1 MRAAEGGARARRL
14 PPARPLPCATV
25 RCHPGCPTGGL
36 DLIDRRTAAPGE
48 PRLRPAP
55 DGLPDAL
62 PAPPVVAEA
71 GDPFSAV
78 RVIDLVARVERGT
91 PIRIDDLVA
100 ALNAR
105 HLDWLFD
112 RPAVI
117 DALIALQANWLADYR
132 NASGI
137 VLEDGPYGPMLT
149 LEDSPRVDP
158 WIVRQARREGVAC
171 RDRLAEFARRD
182 GTNHVG

>member
-1 MRAAEGGARARRL
+1 M
-14 PPARPLPCATV
+14 
-25 RCHPGCPTGGL
+25 
-36 DLIDRRTAAPGE
+36 IDRRIAAPGDL
-48 PRLRPAP
+48 RLRPAP
-55 DGLPDAL
+55 DGLPDAH

-78 RVIDLVARVERGT
+78 RVIDLVACVERGV
-91 PIRIDDLVA
+91 PVLVDDLVT

-112 RPAVI
+112 RAVVV

-137 VLEDGPYGPMLT
+137 VLEEGPYGPTLT
-149 LEDSPRVDP
+149 IEDSPRVDP
-158 WIVRQARREGVAC
+158 WIVRQARREDASC
-171 RDRLAEFARRD
+171 RERLAEFARRD
-182 GTNHVG
+182 GTNQVG